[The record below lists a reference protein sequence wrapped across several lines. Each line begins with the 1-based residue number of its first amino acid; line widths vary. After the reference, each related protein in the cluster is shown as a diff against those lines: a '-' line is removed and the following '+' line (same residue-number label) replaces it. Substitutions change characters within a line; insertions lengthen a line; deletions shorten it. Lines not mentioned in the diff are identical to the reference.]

1 MKTADLVLPLGLM
14 VLATASCGRDDAS
27 GEGTNGRDTTSVATP
42 AGDMGGMRIPEVG
55 VAQAD
60 SSGVDAEL
68 AAHLRMMHG
77 ASGDSLRA
85 LVPTHRQMAANMLAR
100 MNREMSE
107 MNMGADAGWT
117 ATADSVRQDLTQMP
131 ELSTEELTTTLPGH
145 EARLT
150 RLGQMHQSM
159 MRNRSM

>member
-1 MKTADLVLPLGLM
+1 
-14 VLATASCGRDDAS
+14 
-27 GEGTNGRDTTSVATP
+27 
-42 AGDMGGMRIPEVG
+42 
-55 VAQAD
+55 
-60 SSGVDAEL
+60 
-68 AAHLRMMHG
+68 
-77 ASGDSLRA
+77 
-85 LVPTHRQMAANMLAR
+85 
-100 MNREMSE
+100 
-107 MNMGADAGWT
+107 MGADAGWT